1 MRNISKGLSTLL
13 VYEFLKLNVVG
24 YHVSHLTL
32 DQNLQL
38 TFEFKIF

>member
-13 VYEFLKLNVVG
+13 VYEFLKLNAIA
-24 YHVSHLTL
+24 YLVSHLTL

-38 TFEFKIF
+38 TFELKTF